1 MNKHARSAKAAS
13 AADEAINWA
22 SAAIQNGR
30 PVDAER
36 VLRDVLAKT
45 PKSPNALQTLG
56 RALLAQQRPRDAIE
70 PLEAALRLG
79 PNAVIETNLGMAM
92 EQSGRPAD
100 AVMWLERAVTRQPP
114 FEHAFSQLG
123 GLLLSLKRP
132 ADAEKVLKRGLVVAP
147 NSVEMSVLLG
157 GIYLAR
163 ADRHDARLAFARALV
178 NAPADPRALY
188 GMGAALML
196 EGDFA
201 RAAQRLQQA
210 AAQNP
215 TDFQTRLSLGTCL
228 LELRRWDEG
237 LAALRIAIQL
247 APQSY
252 PAALKILVT
261 SGRGRFWLKPS
272 AVAGL
277 LRPAMSRR

>member
-1 MNKHARSAKAAS
+1 MLSA
-13 AADEAINWA
+13 E
-22 SAAIQNGR
+22 
-30 PVDAER
+30 
-36 VLRDVLAKT
+36 
-45 PKSPNALQTLG
+45 
-56 RALLAQQRPRDAIE
+56 
-70 PLEAALRLG
+70 
-79 PNAVIETNLGMAM
+79 
-92 EQSGRPAD
+92 
-100 AVMWLERAVTRQPP
+100 
-114 FEHAFSQLG
+114 LG

-210 AAQNP
+210 AAQDP

-277 LRPAMSRR
+277 LRPTMSRR

>member
-1 MNKHARSAKAAS
+1 MKLQAKSAKAAS
-13 AADEAINWA
+13 AIDEAVNRA
-22 SAAIQNGR
+22 AQAIQFGR

-36 VLRDVLAKT
+36 MLRDMLVKA
-45 PKSPNALQTLG
+45 PKSTAVLQTLG
-56 RALLAQQRPRDAIE
+56 RALLAQRRPGEAIE
-70 PLEAALRLG
+70 PLEAATRNG
-79 PNAVIETNLGMAM
+79 PDPVLETNLAIAL

-100 AVMWLERAVTRQPP
+100 AVAWLERAVTRKPP

-123 GLLLSLKRP
+123 GLLLSLKRQ
-132 ADAEKVLKRGLVVAP
+132 ADAEAVLKRGLAVAP
-147 NSVEMSVLLG
+147 NSLEMTVLLG

-163 ADRHDARLAFARALV
+163 ADRGDAKLAFARALV

-201 RAAQRLQQA
+201 RAAERLQQA
-210 AAQNP
+210 AARNP
-215 TDFQTRLSLGTCL
+215 SDFQTRLSLGTCL
-228 LELRRWDEG
+228 LEIGRWDDG

-247 APQSY
+247 APQTY

-261 SGRGRFWLKPS
+261 SGRGRFWLRPS
-272 AVAGL
+272 AAAAGL
-277 LRPAMSRR
+277 LRHAGRR

>member
-1 MNKHARSAKAAS
+1 MRKHAKGAKAAS
-13 AADEAINWA
+13 AVDEAVNWA
-22 SAAIQNGR
+22 SAAIQSGR

-45 PKSPNALQTLG
+45 PRSPNALQALG
-56 RALLAQQRPRDAIE
+56 RALLAQQRPRDAID
-70 PLEAALRLG
+70 PFEAALRYG
-79 PNAVIETNLGMAM
+79 ADAVIETNLGVAL
-92 EQSGRPAD
+92 EQSGRTAD
-100 AVMWLERAVTRQPP
+100 AVTCLQRAITRQPP
-114 FEHAFSQLG
+114 FEHAFSELG
-123 GLLLSLKRP
+123 GLLLSQKRS
-132 ADAEKVLKRGLVVAP
+132 AEAEAVLKRGLSVAP

-163 ADRHDARLAFARALV
+163 ADRGDAKLVFARALV
-178 NAPADPRALY
+178 NAPSDPRALY

-196 EGDFA
+196 EGDFT

-210 AAQNP
+210 ASQNP
-215 TDFQTRLSLGTCL
+215 SDVQTRLSLGTCL
-228 LELRRWDEG
+228 LELKRWDEG

-247 APQSY
+247 SPQVY

-272 AVAGL
+272 AVANM
-277 LRPAMSRR
+277 LRPAVRF